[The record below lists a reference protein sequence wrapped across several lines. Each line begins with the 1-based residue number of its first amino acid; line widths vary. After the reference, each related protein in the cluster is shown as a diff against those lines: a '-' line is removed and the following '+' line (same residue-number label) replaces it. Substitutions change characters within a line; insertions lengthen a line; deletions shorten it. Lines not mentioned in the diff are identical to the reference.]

1 MDWLGK
7 GSWLGITRQG
17 RFALLTNYRDPSRI
31 ITDAPSRGELVSQYL
46 TGSEPPARYAQQIHT
61 TGSAYSGF
69 NLIVGDADAS
79 YYVGNRP
86 GQAAPDE
93 LPQGARKGV
102 VAGKSGT
109 LRVDNVGSRITK
121 QKTHTP

>member
-1 MDWLGK
+1 MYCLGK

-61 TGSAYSGF
+61 TGSAYNEIGR
-69 NLIVGDADAS
+69 AS
-79 YYVGNRP
+79 CRERVCLYVYIS
-86 GQAAPDE
+86 
-93 LPQGARKGV
+93 V
-102 VAGKSGT
+102 VAVSLKKNNSKKHSNKNT
-109 LRVDNVGSRITK
+109 
-121 QKTHTP
+121 

>member
-61 TGSAYSGF
+61 TGSAYNGF
-69 NLIVGDADAS
+69 NLIVRAS
-79 YYVGNRP
+79 DDSYHVRKRA
-86 GQAAPDE
+86 GQAAPQA
-93 LPQGARKGV
+93 LPPRRHHQPKPQAR
-102 VAGKSGT
+102 
-109 LRVDNVGSRITK
+109 
-121 QKTHTP
+121 